1 MNKSG
6 DDAGTVAA
14 DPDEPV
20 TAWGARRAL
29 IRQRSNYRRLVLV
42 TALFGTAAG
51 SYPVTVLSAS
61 RPRIADDLGARD
73 DTIAWVLAAPLLA
86 FAVVTPIVGKVG
98 DLYGHRRTYLISF
111 ALGAGATFVARTI
124 DVDATHMQQTLRR
137 AHAHQGTAFVEILQ
151 NCPVYNDNEWL
162 EVEDRKQR
170 AGAALVLEDDEA
182 LVWGPQGSQA
192 GIRIHDGVPSV
203 IELSDDDDAVAK
215 GVAIHHERHETP
227 AYAFA
232 LASLQRPAFPL
243 PIGVFRAVDKP
254 SYGELLE
261 DQVATARN
269 RKGEGDLADLL
280 HSGDTWEVSP

>member
-61 RPRIADDLGARD
+61 LPRIADDLGARD

-111 ALGAGATFVARTI
+111 ALGALLAFATALAWDTTSLIVLRTVAQAAKAAAGPSAMAMILSTFPRQERTRALGTWAAVVALSPALGVVTGGPLIEWIGWRALFV
-124 DVDATHMQQTLRR
+124 V
-137 AHAHQGTAFVEILQ
+137 QGTTVLI
-151 NCPVYNDNEWL
+151 
-162 EVEDRKQR
+162 
-170 AGAALVLEDDEA
+170 ALVGA
-182 LVWGPQGSQA
+182 LFVVPETPRRT
-192 GIRIHDGVPSV
+192 GIRFDLPG
-203 IELSDDDDAVAK
+203 AVTL
-215 GVAIHHERHETP
+215 G
-227 AYAFA
+227 
-232 LASLQRPAFPL
+232 L
-243 PIGVFRAVDKP
+243 GAV
-254 SYGELLE
+254 S
-261 DQVATARN
+261 
-269 RKGEGDLADLL
+269 
-280 HSGDTWEVSP
+280 